1 SSPLLSHQG
10 SLFQRDWTSTTASP
24 GCLSCPCVVNQDVTH
39 RLCGDAK
46 EMGAILKVFLFLFD
60 HAQVRF
66 MDERGRLQRMAGILL
81 VHVTLS
87 HLSQFVIDE
96 RHQFV
101 ERLTITMIPLL
112 Q

>member
-1 SSPLLSHQG
+1 M
-10 SLFQRDWTSTTASP
+10 
-24 GCLSCPCVVNQDVTH
+24 TH
-39 RLCGDAK
+39 GLCGDAK
-46 EMGAILKVFLFLFD
+46 EMGAILKVLLFLFD

-66 MDERGRLQRMAGILL
+66 MDERGRLQRMARILL

-87 HLSQFVIDE
+87 HLSQFVVDE

-101 ERLTITMIPLL
+101 ERLTIAAIPPV